1 MNIPERLPYILR
13 IFRKCFEFGQFLTP
27 LAGCFVSAGIE
38 KSFGGWLQ
46 QYTKEVVY
54 HTLN

>member
-27 LAGCFVSAGIE
+27 LDALHLLILE
-38 KSFGGWLQ
+38 K
-46 QYTKEVVY
+46 VY
-54 HTLN
+54 VADYSMIPILIIYHI